1 LISRRAFEEDSEEEE
16 SDDEEEGDESEES
29 DDDEEDEESEDDE
42 EDDESEDDEEDDE
55 SEDEED
61 ESRESEESE
70 AVVRLTKRGVGAGKK
85 RAVKGKGGS
94 GGGVGGQQQVLL
106 ALMKE
111 QESALK
117 GLKRDAAVL
126 RSIHEAWSMT
136 EEEAVRQGVGKED
149 LILINAF
156 DGEDANVIKAL
167 ERKVNAMVEAL
178 ESEFGQHVRSY
189 EKTIHAMGRI
199 LETRTQVINRLDL
212 KTGIFSRYPELST
225 YVMQK
230 QDKLASAME
239 GTQKALMDG
248 FATSLAKVKSAQGEL
263 DRMMRS
269 MKR

>member
-1 LISRRAFEEDSEEEE
+1 MISRRAFEEDSEEEE

-29 DDDEEDEESEDDE
+29 DDEEESEDDEEESEDDEDDE
-42 EDDESEDDEEDDE
+42 EDDESEEEEEDD
-55 SEDEED
+55 
-61 ESRESEESE
+61 ESEESE

-199 LETRTQVINRLDL
+199 LETRTQVINRLDR